1 MKTTDLEQV
10 RKTAIAFLYLKPERI
25 DDFGGMFITHPMFE
39 SVFVF
44 NPKTEEMFNLFLE
57 PDKYK
62 TLLKDYTDA
71 IMGYDLCKIFISI
84 RPQYK
89 IPFFKHCCDYLSEQ
103 DFAEY
108 LIESYTSCEVT
119 SDTTNVSKK
128 ELLSYFKKADK
139 QYLMNEE
146 ELGVLADLPDQVTI
160 YRGVRDRAGVY
171 EMSWTLSQ
179 DKARWFANR
188 FDTKGYVYKCTINKS
203 DILCYNSG
211 RGEQEIIIDSSKLK
225 NYDIEE
231 VA

>member
-1 MKTTDLEQV
+1 MDTNLEEV
-10 RKTAIAFLYLKPERI
+10 RKTAIMFLYLKPERI

-62 TLLKDYTDA
+62 TLLKDYADA

-103 DFAEY
+103 DFAKY
-108 LIESYTSCEVT
+108 LIECYTSCEVT

-139 QYLMNEE
+139 QYLMDEE
-146 ELGVLADLPDQVTI
+146 ELGVLADLPNKVTI
-160 YRGVRDRAGVY
+160 YRGIRDKKY
-171 EMSWTLSQ
+171 INEMSWTLSLEQ
-179 DKARWFANR
+179 ARWFANR

-203 DILCYNSG
+203 YILCYNSG